1 MATPKKPLQHD
12 LKTEDDWLAADFLE
26 GWGQIDSI
34 LISRRYFQ
42 KGADL
47 EARRALIRILRSDKP
62 ISRTLRNY
70 LAELFE
76 IKSSVAKR
84 RLEFIFRKDRK
95 RSNSMAQQQISHF
108 VALKLKELAG
118 QPKAKSRA
126 ISLAADHFGMTTK
139 QIYEH
144 KKSPPVGRK
153 G

>member
-12 LKTEDDWLAADFLE
+12 LKTEDDWLAADFLD

-126 ISLAADHFGMTTK
+126 ISLAAD
-139 QIYEH
+139 ILE
-144 KKSPPVGRK
+144 
-153 G
+153 